1 VAAADDAN
9 KASGSRRRIGY
20 FLLRRRLYCIDD
32 EIYERADFR
41 SAFLVA
47 TATTIVNFRRDLL

>member
-1 VAAADDAN
+1 MARRRLVLA
-9 KASGSRRRIGY
+9 RRRI
-20 FLLRRRLYCIDD
+20 FLVRRRLYGIDD
-32 EIYERADFR
+32 EIYERADFL